1 MTIRTFEERDI
12 HLALDGELPAEERA
26 DFEAWLASRP
36 DMQAKIERFAADA
49 ESLRQAL
56 APTLDEP
63 VPAKLTSVL
72 SSDAAP
78 MRAPATRPLWRAVAA
93 AVLLTAGLLTG
104 YLVGAS
110 GWHPSNDEG
119 RLIADSAIA
128 AHDIYSREKLHVVE
142 VAADQREHLLGWLS
156 KRVGLTLVAPD
167 LASQGYDL
175 IGGRLLPLQRA
186 SAAQFMYQDEA
197 GNRISLYVAR
207 DPGNDDTGFRYLE
220 EGATRALYW
229 MDDGYG
235 CAVAGDVSHGK
246 LKTIAD
252 LAYSQLLE
260 GLKS

>member
-1 MTIRTFEERDI
+1 MTVRTFEERDI
-12 HLALDGELPAEERA
+12 HLALDGELPAEERPA
-26 DFEAWLASRP
+26 FEAWLASRP
-36 DMQAKIERFAADA
+36 DMQAKIDRFAADA
-49 ESLRQAL
+49 ESLREAL
-56 APTLDEP
+56 APALDEP
-63 VPAKLTSVL
+63 VPAKLMAIL
-72 SSDAAP
+72 SSGAEPRKAAAAKP
-78 MRAPATRPLWRAVAA
+78 FWRALAA
-93 AVLLTAGLLTG
+93 AVLLAIGLLGG
-104 YLVGAS
+104 YFAGSLAA
-110 GWHPSNDEG
+110 HPSNDEG
-119 RLIADSAIA
+119 KLIADSAIA

-207 DPGNDDTGFRYLE
+207 DPGNADTGFRYVE
-220 EGATRALYW
+220 EGSTRALYW

-235 CAVAGDVSHGK
+235 CAVAGDVSHAK
-246 LKTIAD
+246 LQTIAD
-252 LAYSQLLE
+252 LAYTQLLE

>member
-1 MTIRTFEERDI
+1 MTLRTFEERDI

-26 DFEAWLASRP
+26 AFEAWLAGRP
-36 DMQAKIERFAADA
+36 DMQAKIERFSADA

-56 APTLDEP
+56 APMLEEP
-63 VPAKLTSVL
+63 VPARHMSVL
-72 SSDAAP
+72 SPDAAP
-78 MRAPATRPLWRAVAA
+78 RQTAAKPYWRALAA
-93 AVLLTAGLLTG
+93 AVLLAVGLVGG
-104 YLVGAS
+104 YFVGAS

-119 RLIADSAIA
+119 KLIADNAIA

-156 KRVGLTLVAPD
+156 KRVGLTLIAPD
-167 LASQGYDL
+167 LASQGYEL
-175 IGGRLLPLQRA
+175 IGGRLLPLQHA
-186 SAAQFMYQDEA
+186 SAAQFMYEDEA

-207 DPGNDDTGFRYLE
+207 DPGNADTGFRYVE

-235 CAVAGDVSHGK
+235 CAVAGDVSHAK

-252 LAYSQLLE
+252 LAYSQLLP
-260 GLKS
+260 GLNG